1 MKIDRLLS
9 IIIILLNRNLVQ
21 AKDLAEQFE
30 VSIRTIYRDI
40 ETINQAGIPIV
51 TYQGANGG
59 ISLAQGYRLDRQ
71 LLNNNELATIVT
83 SLQSISTMDKSES
96 HQFLVEKITSI
107 IPHSQKEQ
115 FQWKTQQFL
124 VDLSPW
130 GQNERLEETILIIKQ
145 AIEDSKVMSFTYSN
159 AHGEQTNR
167 NVEPHILLVKG
178 RSWYLYGFC
187 KGKNDF
193 RLFKLY
199 RMKNLT
205 VLDTTFTRQNI
216 HSDELPWVQ
225 NWNDP
230 AKMVQLVLQFSP
242 EARHL
247 AEEWFGVE
255 ELREYGK
262 GYVTV
267 AASFPED
274 NWLYGFILSFGPS
287 VEVLEPESIQLKIKE
302 LATAIVKKYV

>member
-59 ISLAQGYRLDRQ
+59 IGLAQGYRLDRQ
-71 LLNNNELATIVT
+71 LLTNNELATIVT
-83 SLQSISTMDKSES
+83 SLQSLSTMDKSES

-115 FQWKTQQFL
+115 FHWKTQQFL

-130 GQNERLEETILIIKQ
+130 GQNERLEESILIIRQ
-145 AIEDSKVMSFTYSN
+145 AIEASHLVSFTYSN
-159 AHGEQTNR
+159 AQGKQSDR

-178 RSWYLYGFC
+178 HSWYLYGFC
-187 KGKNDF
+187 KNKLDF

-199 RMKNLT
+199 RMKRLN

-216 HSDELPWVQ
+216 EVDELPWVQ
-225 NWNDP
+225 KWNDP
-230 AKMVQLVLQFSP
+230 TQMVHLVLRFAPDS
-242 EARHL
+242 RHL
-247 AEEWFGVE
+247 AEEYFGVE
-255 ELREYGK
+255 ELCDQAG

-267 AASFPED
+267 SASFPED

-287 VEVLEPESIQLKIKE
+287 VEVIEPESIKVKIKK
-302 LATAIVKKYV
+302 LATAIVEKYV

>member
-59 ISLAQGYRLDRQ
+59 IGLAQGYRLDRQ
-71 LLNNNELATIVT
+71 LLTNNELATIVT
-83 SLQSISTMDKSES
+83 SLQSLSTMGKSES

-115 FQWKTQQFL
+115 FHWKTQQFL

-130 GQNERLEETILIIKQ
+130 GQNERLEESILIIRQ
-145 AIEDSKVMSFTYSN
+145 AIEASHLVSFTYSN
-159 AHGEQTNR
+159 AQGEQSDR

-187 KGKNDF
+187 KNKLDF

-199 RMKNLT
+199 RMKRLN
-205 VLDTTFTRQNI
+205 VLDTTFTRRNI
-216 HSDELPWVQ
+216 EVDELPWVQ
-225 NWNDP
+225 KWNDP
-230 AKMVQLVLQFSP
+230 TQMVHLILRFAPDS
-242 EARHL
+242 RHL
-247 AEEWFGVE
+247 AEEYFGVE
-255 ELREYGK
+255 ELCDQAG

-267 AASFPED
+267 SASFPED

-287 VEVLEPESIQLKIKE
+287 VEVIEPESIKVKIKK
-302 LATAIVKKYV
+302 LATAIVERYV

>member
-59 ISLAQGYRLDRQ
+59 IGLAQGYRLDRQ
-71 LLNNNELATIVT
+71 LLTNNELATIVT
-83 SLQSISTMDKSES
+83 SLQSLSTMDKSES

-115 FQWKTQQFL
+115 FLWKTQQFL

-130 GQNERLEETILIIKQ
+130 GQNERLEESILIIRQ
-145 AIEDSKVMSFTYSN
+145 AIEASHLVSFTYSN
-159 AHGEQTNR
+159 AQGKQSDR

-187 KGKNDF
+187 KNKLDF

-199 RMKNLT
+199 RMKRLN
-205 VLDTTFTRQNI
+205 VLDTTFTRRNI
-216 HSDELPWVQ
+216 EVDELPWVQ
-225 NWNDP
+225 KWNDP
-230 AKMVQLVLQFSP
+230 TQMVHLVLRFAPDS
-242 EARHL
+242 RHL
-247 AEEWFGVE
+247 AEEYFGVE
-255 ELREYGK
+255 ELCDQAG

-267 AASFPED
+267 SASFPED

-287 VEVLEPESIQLKIKE
+287 VEVIEPESIKVKIKK
-302 LATAIVKKYV
+302 LATAIVEKYV

>member
-59 ISLAQGYRLDRQ
+59 IGLAEGYRLDRQ
-71 LLNNNELATIVT
+71 LLTNNELATIVT

-96 HQFLVEKITSI
+96 HQFLVEKINSI
-107 IPHSQKEQ
+107 IPHAQKEQ
-115 FQWKTQQFL
+115 FHWKTQQFL

-130 GQNERLEETILIIKQ
+130 GQNERLEESILTVKQ
-145 AIEDSKVMSFTYSN
+145 AIEASKLLRFVYSN
-159 AHGEQTNR
+159 ARGEQSDR
-167 NVEPHILLVKG
+167 IVEPHILLVKG

-187 KGKNDF
+187 QNKLNF

-199 RMKNLT
+199 RMKKLT
-205 VLDTTFTRQNI
+205 VLDTTFIRRNI
-216 HSDELPWVQ
+216 QADELPWVQ
-225 NWNDP
+225 KWKES
-230 AKMVQLVLQFSP
+230 ATMVHLVLRFAPDS
-242 EARHL
+242 RHL

-255 ELREYGK
+255 ELFEQEG

-267 AASFPED
+267 SASFPED

-287 VEVLEPESIQLKIKE
+287 VEVIEPESIKAKIKT
-302 LATAIVKKYV
+302 LAASIVEKYV